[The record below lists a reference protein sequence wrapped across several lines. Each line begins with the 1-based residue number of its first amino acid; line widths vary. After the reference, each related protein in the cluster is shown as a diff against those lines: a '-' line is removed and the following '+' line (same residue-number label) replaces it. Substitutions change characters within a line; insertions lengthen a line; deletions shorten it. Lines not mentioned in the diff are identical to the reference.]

1 MPLVRNRRLRIFF
14 DGGCRPNPGRI
25 EVAAVVR
32 GVAYVRDDLGHG
44 TNTEAEWLA
53 LIHALELAL
62 KLGERDFELIGDATT
77 VIDQAN
83 GLAKCRSA
91 VLSAHLERFRTLA
104 RHCPPARIR
113 WIGRAQNLA
122 GIVLAARHPR

>member
-1 MPLVRNRRLRIFF
+1 MRSRRLKIFF

-32 GVAYVRDDLGHG
+32 GVAHVRNDLGEG

-53 LIHALELAL
+53 LIHALELAHAL
-62 KLGERDFELIGDATT
+62 DERDFELVGDATT

-83 GLAKCRSA
+83 GLAKCRSG
-91 VLSAHLERFRTLA
+91 VLRVHLERFRALA
-104 RHCPPARIR
+104 LHRPPAQIR

-122 GIVLAARHPR
+122 GIALASRHPR

>member
-1 MPLVRNRRLRIFF
+1 MSSRRLKIFF

-25 EVAAVVR
+25 EVAAVAR
-32 GVAYVRDDLGHG
+32 GIAHIRDDLGQG
-44 TNTEAEWLA
+44 SNTEAEWLA

-62 KLGERDFELIGDATT
+62 VLGERDFELIGDATS

-83 GLAKCRSA
+83 GLAKCRSEA
-91 VLSAHLERFRTLA
+91 LRAHLERFRALA
-104 RHCPPARIR
+104 LLCPPARVR

-122 GIVLAARHPR
+122 GIVLASRHPR

>member
-1 MPLVRNRRLRIFF
+1 MVSSRRLKIFF

-25 EVAAVVR
+25 EVAAVAR
-32 GVAYVRDDLGHG
+32 GVAHIRDDLGQG
-44 TNTEAEWLA
+44 SNTEAEWLA

-62 KLGERDFELIGDATT
+62 VLGERDFELIGDATS

-83 GLAKCRSA
+83 GLAKCRSEA
-91 VLSAHLERFRTLA
+91 LRAHLERFSALA
-104 RHCPPARIR
+104 QLCPPAQIR

-122 GIVLAARHPR
+122 GIVLASRHPR